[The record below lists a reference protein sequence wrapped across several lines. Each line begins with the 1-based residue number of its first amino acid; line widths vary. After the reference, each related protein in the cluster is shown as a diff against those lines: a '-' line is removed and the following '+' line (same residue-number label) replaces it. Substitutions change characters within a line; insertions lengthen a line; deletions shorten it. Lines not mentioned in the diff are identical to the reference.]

1 MLAAERQREILKFIS
16 QTKTA
21 AVEELAAKFGV
32 SAMTIRR
39 DLDKLKYSG
48 KVERCHGGVVVR
60 GEVDLLEKSIRN
72 QWEKGLI
79 AKKCLELINEHQ
91 TIFLDSGSTVYEIA
105 KLICDRE
112 DLTIVTNDLKTASLL
127 WSGNVMLMVCG
138 GLVQRSTGSV
148 IGPFA
153 EEMIHHIRF
162 DLSFMVAAC
171 IDENMDV
178 LTPTVEKAFFKRE
191 VMKKATQNYL
201 VVDGEKFGKRSLI
214 QVCELGQYTG
224 IITEKI
230 FTQEEKKEF
239 EKRQIKII
247 QAR

>member
-79 AKKCLELINEHQ
+79 AKKCL
-91 TIFLDSGSTVYEIA
+91 
-105 KLICDRE
+105 
-112 DLTIVTNDLKTASLL
+112 
-127 WSGNVMLMVCG
+127 
-138 GLVQRSTGSV
+138 
-148 IGPFA
+148 
-153 EEMIHHIRF
+153 
-162 DLSFMVAAC
+162 
-171 IDENMDV
+171 
-178 LTPTVEKAFFKRE
+178 
-191 VMKKATQNYL
+191 
-201 VVDGEKFGKRSLI
+201 
-214 QVCELGQYTG
+214 
-224 IITEKI
+224 
-230 FTQEEKKEF
+230 
-239 EKRQIKII
+239 
-247 QAR
+247 